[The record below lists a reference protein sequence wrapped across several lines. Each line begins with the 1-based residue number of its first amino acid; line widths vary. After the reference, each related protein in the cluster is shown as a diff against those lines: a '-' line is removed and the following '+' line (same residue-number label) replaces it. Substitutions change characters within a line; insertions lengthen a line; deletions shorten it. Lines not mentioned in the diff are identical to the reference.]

1 MILFVGLGNPGP
13 RYAANRHNVGFM
25 AVDAIHDRFRFP
37 AWRQK
42 YQGEIS
48 EGTIGPVRVLLLKPQ
63 TYMNE
68 SGRSVGE
75 VARFHKI
82 APADVIVFH
91 DELDLPPGKIRVK
104 TGGGHGGHNGLRS
117 LTAHIGDGYRRVR
130 IGIGH
135 PGDKALVH
143 NHVLNDFAKADQNW
157 LDPLMDAIAAEAPLL
172 ADAKDTTFANRVHLA
187 THPAPTRAG

>member
-25 AVDAIHDRFRFP
+25 AVDAIHDRFRLP

-143 NHVLNDFAKADQNW
+143 NHVLNDFAKADQSW
-157 LDPLMDAIAAEAPLL
+157 LGPLMEAIAAEAPLL
-172 ADAKDTTFANRVHLA
+172 AEAKDTTFANRVHLA
-187 THPAPTRAG
+187 THPAPTKAG

>member
-1 MILFVGLGNPGP
+1 MILFVGLGTPGP

-25 AVDAIHDRFRFP
+25 TVDAIHDRFRFP